1 MENNMLEGFVAGLI
15 IAYVLTFFNVDNIII
30 NTIQSFIPDIQ
41 ITIDIYYTLFGVVGM
56 VSGLIK
62 ELKVNDK
69 EDE

>member
-1 MENNMLEGFVAGLI
+1 MLEGFVAGLI